1 MKIGK
6 ILMIFLS
13 LWVMNALGCGFG
25 GFSESSSETAP
36 SDSDPATD
44 TKLKGVVSKGL
55 FKGGTVK
62 FYAINSDGSETWLK
76 TASIGAF
83 GNYSAS
89 LSSLKSS
96 SSASYS
102 GIVMIKATGSYS
114 DEATGSLL
122 SIDDSNPLRAIVAN
136 PSTKNISVTPL
147 TELAVR
153 KALAVLTSKN
163 YQLTA
168 TDVSEANVLVSEM
181 FKVDIISTKP
191 VEPNLSAE
199 GFGTLDTSQAQKDY
213 TLALAAIS
221 QSASS
226 AGALSNTLN
235 ALADDILDGAMTA
248 ENAAVFQSALTSF
261 LVSNNN
267 QTGIQSINSTNL
279 VNAGGAVKSIRIGTA
294 EKVGAGS
301 IMGGLLV
308 TVKLP
313 PGVRITADLTDP
325 ARLEKLEKEPLSGV
339 VKASGVIA
347 AGTYILKTSYLA
359 PSGAL
364 PAMVTLALAS
374 KSGFPAGEFVTVRC
388 DVPAGVSLDAA
399 AFSIY
404 KNVDDINDPKNFR
417 AVDGNGAAFPADMIT
432 VEILPD

>member
-1 MKIGK
+1 MKMGK
-6 ILMIFLS
+6 ALMLFLS
-13 LWVMNALGCGFG
+13 LWVMNAAGCGFG
-25 GFSESSSETAP
+25 GFSESSSEPA
-36 SDSDPATD
+36 SGDSSPAID

-55 FKGGTVK
+55 FKSGTVK
-62 FYAINSDGSETWLK
+62 FYAVNSDGSESLLK

-89 LSSLKSS
+89 LSSFKSS

-122 SIDDSNPLRAIVAN
+122 TIDDSNPLRAIMAN
-136 PSTKNISVTPL
+136 PSTTNISVTPL

-153 KALAVLTSKN
+153 KALAVLSKN
-163 YQLTA
+163 GQLTA

-191 VEPNLSAE
+191 VEPNRSDE
-199 GFGTLDTSQAQKDY
+199 GFGTAATSQAQKDY

-235 ALADDILDGAMTA
+235 ALADDISDGAMTA
-248 ENAAVFQSALTSF
+248 ENAAVFQGALTSF

-267 QTGIQSINSTNL
+267 QTGIQSIDSTNL
-279 VNAGGAVKSIRIGTA
+279 VNAGGAVKNIRIGTA

-301 IMGGLLV
+301 MMGGLSV
-308 TVKLP
+308 SVKLP

-339 VKASGVIA
+339 VKASGVIS
-347 AGTYILKTSYLA
+347 AGTYLMTASYLP

-388 DVPAGVSLDAA
+388 DVPAGISLDAA

-404 KNVDDINDPKNFR
+404 KNVDDMNDPKNFR

>member
-1 MKIGK
+1 MF
-6 ILMIFLS
+6 FLS

-25 GFSESSSETAP
+25 GFSESGSETAL
-36 SDSDPATD
+36 SVADPATY

-55 FKGGTVK
+55 FKGGAVK
-62 FYAINSDGSETWLK
+62 FYAINSDGSETLLK

-89 LSSLKSS
+89 LSSFQSS
-96 SSASYS
+96 SSDSYS

-122 SIDDSNPLRAIVAN
+122 AVDDSNPLRAIIAN
-136 PSTKNISVTPL
+136 PSTQNISVTPL

-153 KALAVLTSKN
+153 KALAVLSKN

-168 TDVSEANVLVSEM
+168 TDVSEANLLVSEM

-191 VEPNLSAE
+191 VEPNFSAE
-199 GFGTLDTSQAQKDY
+199 GFGTTATSQAQKDY

-221 QSASS
+221 QLASS
-226 AGALSNTLN
+226 AGSLSNTLN
-235 ALADDILDGAMTA
+235 TLADDISDGAMTA
-248 ENAAVFQSALTSF
+248 ENAASFQSALTSF
-261 LVSNNN
+261 LESNKN

-279 VNAGGAVKSIRIGTA
+279 VNAGGAVKYIKIGTA

-301 IMGGLLV
+301 IMGGLSV
-308 TVKLP
+308 TLKLP

-325 ARLEKLEKEPLSGV
+325 ARLEKLEKKPLSGV
-339 VKASGVIA
+339 VEASGVIA
-347 AGTYILKTSYLA
+347 AGTYYILASYLA

-364 PAMVTLALAS
+364 PAMVTMGLIS
-374 KSGFPAGEFVTVRC
+374 KSGFPAGEFVTVKC
-388 DVPAGVSLDAA
+388 DLPAGVSLSTAD
-399 AFSIY
+399 FSIY
-404 KNVDDINDPKNFR
+404 KNIEDPTDLKNFK
-417 AVDGNGAAFPADMIT
+417 AWDGNGAAFAADIIT
-432 VEILPD
+432 GEILPD